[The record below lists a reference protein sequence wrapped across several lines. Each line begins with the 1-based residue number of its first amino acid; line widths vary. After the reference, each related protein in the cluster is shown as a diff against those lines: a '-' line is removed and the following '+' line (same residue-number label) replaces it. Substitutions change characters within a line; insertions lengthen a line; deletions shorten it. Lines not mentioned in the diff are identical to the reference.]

1 MKHIEHIGIA
11 VKDLDQAIASYSV
24 LLNTPCYK
32 RESVIEQQVDTA
44 FFQLDKQKI
53 ELLSARSSNST
64 IAHFLERSGEG
75 IHHIAFEVEDIDL
88 EMERLTSEGFTPL
101 QQAPFPGADNKM
113 VAFFHPRTAN
123 GVLIEICQ
131 EINKNE

>member
-11 VKDLDQAIASYSV
+11 VKDLDQAIESYSV

-32 RESVIEQQVDTA
+32 REAVIDQQVDTA

-64 IAHFLERSGEG
+64 IARFLERSGEG

-88 EMERLTSEGFTPL
+88 EVERLISEGFTPL
-101 QQAPFPGADNKM
+101 QKKPFPGADNKI
-113 VAFFHPRTAN
+113 VAFFHPKTAN

-131 EINKNE
+131 EIQKDE